1 MLYNSPKHT
10 IPLIMAQIFIS
21 YKRNNK
27 EIVFKIVKRIES
39 RLGVKCWIDVE
50 GIESNSQFISKI
62 CHAIEDAKIVIF
74 MHSAEHHNINYEEDY
89 TIKELNYARHC
100 NKRII
105 LLKIDD
111 APLKNYFLF
120 EYGNKNYRLA
130 SDMDQFEAM
139 LNDIA
144 KWLNIQ
150 IPDRTDITDALVL
163 FQRGQKYA
171 SEQNYI
177 EAVKFYRMAAEQGN
191 AEAQNSLGYCYG
203 NGLGIEK
210 DLIESAKWHRLSAEQ
225 GNGDGQYNLALLY
238 SEVWG
243 RSTDAITWF
252 QKAANQ
258 GHTEAQT
265 SLALRYFM
273 GKGIEQN
280 LSEALKWCRTAAAQ
294 GGQRAKAI
302 LGNCYYRGFG
312 VAQDYTEAIKWFRQ
326 AAEQGEVMAQK
337 ALGDCYYNGHG
348 VAQDYTEA
356 IKWYKIAKV

>member
-1 MLYNSPKHT
+1 MLFIRNNLTIFGESFVGTHIIAFCCYYCHKRLSRSERWHISNKHKGTDTLYNSPKHI
-10 IPLIMAQIFIS
+10 IPLIMAQIFVS

-50 GIESNSQFISKI
+50 GIESNSQFVSKI
-62 CHAIEDAKIVIF
+62 CHAIEDAKIVLF

-203 NGLGIEK
+203 NGLGVEK
-210 DLIESAKWHRLSAEQ
+210 DLIESAKWHRLS
-225 GNGDGQYNLALLY
+225 
-238 SEVWG
+238 
-243 RSTDAITWF
+243 
-252 QKAANQ
+252 
-258 GHTEAQT
+258 
-265 SLALRYFM
+265 
-273 GKGIEQN
+273 
-280 LSEALKWCRTAAAQ
+280 
-294 GGQRAKAI
+294 
-302 LGNCYYRGFG
+302 
-312 VAQDYTEAIKWFRQ
+312 
-326 AAEQGEVMAQK
+326 AEQGEVMAQK